1 MKKLTGLLLGL
12 LFLVAGIGIALA
24 QETEETTPPPK
35 VVFIIREFLK
45 PGKSGMPHQKTE
57 SAFVEALT
65 KAKWPEHYFA
75 LDSLTGRPR
84 SLFFFSYDSFAA
96 WEKDYLAAQKN
107 PALAATLDRAAVADG
122 ELLSDMDSA
131 LLTYDEDQSLR
142 APVAI
147 AHMRYFE
154 ISVFEVRPGH
164 RQEWNDL
171 VKLVMAAYEKIPDAH
186 WAMYQ
191 LAYGNASGATYVL
204 FSPIKSASEIDQ
216 EFAQDK
222 DFVAAMG
229 EDGMKK
235 LRELEAAAIA
245 SSQSNLFAFNPKI
258 SYPPEAWVKADPE
271 FWKPKAMA
279 PMAPK
284 KPAKPAQ

>member
-35 VVFIIREFLK
+35 VVFIVREFLK

-84 SLFFFSYDSFAA
+84 SLFFFAYDSFGS

-107 PALAATLDRAAVADG
+107 PALAATLDRASVADG

-131 LLTYDEDQSLR
+131 LLTKEEDQSLR

-147 AHMRYFE
+147 SQKLYFE
-154 ISVFEVRPGH
+154 IYLKSVV
-164 RQEWNDL
+164 
-171 VKLVMAAYEKIPDAH
+171 
-186 WAMYQ
+186 
-191 LAYGNASGATYVL
+191 
-204 FSPIKSASEIDQ
+204 
-216 EFAQDK
+216 
-222 DFVAAMG
+222 
-229 EDGMKK
+229 
-235 LRELEAAAIA
+235 
-245 SSQSNLFAFNPKI
+245 
-258 SYPPEAWVKADPE
+258 
-271 FWKPKAMA
+271 
-279 PMAPK
+279 
-284 KPAKPAQ
+284 